1 MGERAAVIT
10 YNWATG
16 EVFQTPFIDEP
27 DAAIHAHRFMS
38 GEVDRGDFPEPD
50 WKWVVIAN
58 EEASEVL
65 GEYRVNAMLG
75 IVGEGDEGL

>member
-10 YNWATG
+10 YNWETG

-27 DAAIHAHRFMS
+27 DAAIHAHQFKS
-38 GEVDRGDFPEPD
+38 GEEARGDFPAPD
-50 WKWVVIAN
+50 WEWVVIAN

-65 GEYRVNAMLG
+65 GEHRMRAIFGPENT
-75 IVGEGDEGL
+75 